1 MEKED
6 GLWGRVRHRSKQGEV
21 ITKFKNSKDA
31 DGKQNLFSNR
41 SFMMYWISS
50 TFAMAASN
58 IIQFILALYV
68 LDLTHSA
75 ATFASILSIVIIPR
89 ILATPISGIWADQ
102 YHKVRL
108 MAGTNIGSGLILA
121 LFALYHLVLRPLS
134 VPMVFILVIL
144 LELSEVLYSAPSA
157 TIIPA
162 VVAKDELAEATS
174 LSSIDD
180 GIVQI
185 IGSVVAAFTYNA
197 IGVAGGL
204 LGAGLFNL
212 AACLT
217 INFVH
222 IPESLEKNFKN
233 KGLQNREVKKSG
245 AISKFFD
252 AVKLI
257 EGDSFIRKLVILAP
271 LLNFFL
277 TSIFTVT
284 LVYLLR
290 EKLQISTNNYA
301 VYNVLRGVM
310 GIIVPLLSIP
320 FMKKK
325 SEGAIIQGSIA
336 ILTILVLSLFIAVL
350 PSVSQI
356 LDNSFIL
363 LISIGIAV
371 SMNMVLI
378 SMNIATTVVFKK
390 RVKLDYIGRVASIIN
405 LLATI
410 SIPLGQLIF
419 GYLADSQQIGVSFF
433 VSAVGM
439 FVVFLIARK
448 MFLTE
453 REQDE

>member
-1 MEKED
+1 M
-6 GLWGRVRHRSKQGEV
+6 
-21 ITKFKNSKDA
+21 
-31 DGKQNLFSNR
+31 
-41 SFMMYWISS
+41 
-50 TFAMAASN
+50 
-58 IIQFILALYV
+58 QFILAFYV

-75 ATFASILSIVIIPR
+75 TTFASILSVVVIPR
-89 ILATPISGIWADQ
+89 IIATPISGVWADR

-108 MAGTNIGSGLILA
+108 MAGINIGSGVFLA
-121 LFALYHLVLRPLS
+121 LFALLHLTVQPLS
-134 VPMVFILVIL
+134 VPMVFILVVL

-157 TIIPA
+157 TMIPS
-162 VVAKDELAEATS
+162 VVSKDELAEATS

-185 IGSVVAAFTYNA
+185 MGSIVAAFTYNA

-204 LGAGLFNL
+204 LGAGVFNL
-212 AACLT
+212 IACFT
-217 INFVH
+217 ILLVR
-222 IPESLEKNFKN
+222 IPETLKETAEDEKQ
-233 KGLQNREVKKSG
+233 GKSEGRKPG
-245 AISKFFD
+245 AISQFFD
-252 AVKLI
+252 AVKLVR
-257 EGDSFIRKLVILAP
+257 GDSFIRRLVVLAP

-419 GYLADSQQIGVSFF
+419 GYLADSQPIGVSFF

>member
-1 MEKED
+1 
-6 GLWGRVRHRSKQGEV
+6 
-21 ITKFKNSKDA
+21 
-31 DGKQNLFSNR
+31 
-41 SFMMYWISS
+41 MMYWISS

-58 IIQFILALYV
+58 IMQFILALYV

-75 ATFASILSIVIIPR
+75 TTFASILSVVVIPR
-89 ILATPISGIWADQ
+89 IIATPISGVWADR
-102 YHKVRL
+102 YHRVRL
-108 MAGTNIGSGLILA
+108 MAGINIGSGVFLA
-121 LFALYHLVLRPLS
+121 LFALLHLTVQPLS
-134 VPMVFILVIL
+134 VPMVFILVVL

-157 TIIPA
+157 TMIPS
-162 VVAKDELAEATS
+162 VVSKDELAEATS

-185 IGSVVAAFTYNA
+185 MGSIVAAFTYNA

-204 LGAGLFNL
+204 LGAGVFNL
-212 AACLT
+212 IACFT
-217 INFVH
+217 ILLVR
-222 IPESLEKNFKN
+222 IPETLKETAEDEKQ
-233 KGLQNREVKKSG
+233 GKSEGRKPG
-245 AISKFFD
+245 AISQFFD
-252 AVKLI
+252 AVKLVR
-257 EGDSFIRKLVILAP
+257 GDSFIRRLVVLAP

-419 GYLADSQQIGVSFF
+419 GYLADSQPIGVSFF

>member
-1 MEKED
+1 
-6 GLWGRVRHRSKQGEV
+6 
-21 ITKFKNSKDA
+21 
-31 DGKQNLFSNR
+31 
-41 SFMMYWISS
+41 MMYWISS

-58 IIQFILALYV
+58 IMQFILALYV

-75 ATFASILSIVIIPR
+75 TTFASILSVVVIPR
-89 ILATPISGIWADQ
+89 IIATPISGVWADR
-102 YHKVRL
+102 YHRVRL
-108 MAGTNIGSGLILA
+108 MAGINIGSGVFLA
-121 LFALYHLVLRPLS
+121 LFALLHLTVQPLS
-134 VPMVFILVIL
+134 VPMVFILVVL

-157 TIIPA
+157 TMIPS
-162 VVAKDELAEATS
+162 VVSKDELAEATS

-185 IGSVVAAFTYNA
+185 MGSIVAAFTYNA

-204 LGAGLFNL
+204 LGAGVFNL
-212 AACLT
+212 IACFT
-217 INFVH
+217 ILLVR
-222 IPESLEKNFKN
+222 IPETLKETAEDEKQ
-233 KGLQNREVKKSG
+233 GKSEGRKPG
-245 AISKFFD
+245 AISQFFD
-252 AVKLI
+252 AVKLVR
-257 EGDSFIRKLVILAP
+257 GDSFIRRLVVLAP

-325 SEGAIIQGSIA
+325 SEGAIIQGSMA

-350 PSVSQI
+350 PSVSQT

-378 SMNIATTVVFKK
+378 LMNIATSVVFKT
-390 RVKLDYIGRVASIIN
+390 RVRLDYIGRVASMIN

-410 SIPLGQLIF
+410 SVPLGQLIF
-419 GYLADSQQIGVSFF
+419 GYLADSQPIGVSFF